1 MSRRFIWVAVAVGTI
16 VAAIIAATVIFTR
29 SGYDEPDD
37 FIADTYTR
45 APSLDQPNNGRA
57 YTATHTPKAVADEIT
72 AAVAALDRRTTNDH
86 LIYLQYRG
94 HIIAISP
101 HNRGT
106 KILVDDYR
114 TGHRRHSRHT
124 SAFGWT
130 AGSPGGDFRGGGSSD
145 GK

>member
-1 MSRRFIWVAVAVGTI
+1 MSRRFIWVAVAVGTV
-16 VAAIIAATVIFTR
+16 VAAVIAAIVIFTR

-57 YTATHTPKAVADEIT
+57 YTATRVPKAVADEIT
-72 AAVAALDRRTTNDH
+72 AAVAALDRRTTGN
-86 LIYLQYRG
+86 LIYLQYRE

-101 HNRGT
+101 HSGGT

-114 TGHRRHSRHT
+114 TGHRRHRHHT
-124 SAFGWT
+124 SAFGWA
-130 AGSPGGDFRGGGSSD
+130 AGSPGDDFRGGGSSD